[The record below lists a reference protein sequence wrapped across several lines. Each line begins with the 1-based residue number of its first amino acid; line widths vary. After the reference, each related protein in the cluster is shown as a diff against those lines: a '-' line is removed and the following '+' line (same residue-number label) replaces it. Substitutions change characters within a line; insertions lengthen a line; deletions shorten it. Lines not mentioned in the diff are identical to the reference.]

1 MRRWAFTLLGLII
14 WAAHFLGVYA
24 IASLADVVSHAD
36 DPPWRLGVLA
46 FSLVCGLAA
55 LGAGGAAVRQLRRT
69 DRAEPGRFMDELAA
83 VGAGI
88 AFLAIVWQA
97 LPAL

>member
-14 WAAHFLGVYA
+14 WAVHFLGVYT

-55 LGAGGAAVRQLRRT
+55 LGAGVVAVRRLRRT
-69 DRAEPGRFMDELAA
+69 EAEPGRFMDELAA

-88 AFLAIVWQA
+88 AFVAIVWQA

>member
-14 WAAHFLGVYA
+14 WAVHFLGVYA
-24 IASLADVVSHAD
+24 IASLGDVASHAD
-36 DPPWRLGVLA
+36 APAWRLGVLA
-46 FSLVCGLAA
+46 FSLLCGLAA
-55 LGAGGAAVRQLRRT
+55 LGAGLFAVRRLRRT
-69 DRAEPGRFMDELAA
+69 DRAEPGRFMTELAA

-88 AFLAIVWQA
+88 AFVAIVWQA

>member
-1 MRRWAFTLLGLII
+1 MKDWAFTLLGLII
-14 WAAHFLGVYA
+14 WAVHFLGVYA

-36 DPPWRLGVLA
+36 DPAWRLGVLA
-46 FSLVCGLAA
+46 FSLVCGVTA
-55 LGAGGAAVRQLRRT
+55 LGAGFAAIRRLARDDGAQ
-69 DRAEPGRFMDELAA
+69 PGRFMTELAA

-88 AFLAIVWQA
+88 AFVAIIWQA